1 MKFTSIAVLALFLA
15 ESKAVKLG
23 DVCGSDGHWCN
34 KGLPYDLDEG
44 TLRAAEAD
52 NAHKTAVFEEATR
65 ADAIAKAN

>member
-15 ESKAVKLG
+15 ESQAVKIN

-44 TLRAAEAD
+44 TLRKAEAD
-52 NAHKTAVFEEATR
+52 NAHKNDLFDEATR